1 MEANSPRRSYPHLIA
16 GALSAVLAACAPA
29 GNPGRDPP
37 PAQGIA
43 APVAAPQA
51 NGVALVMV
59 RPFSFEAGVDDVTD
73 EQSVVDC
80 ITSSIRGALPDQP
93 LVAWDAFRYAAFPNL
108 PAGAEPRDPE
118 YLVPL
123 FRNAEFRARVG
134 SLGLR
139 YVGFVGGVT
148 EVKQDGGIYCG
159 GGPGGGA
166 CLGLIT
172 WKKATRLRAGMV
184 DLKTMEQVSALEGKD
199 SGTAW
204 FAVIGILPIGMP
216 YDTERGSCHALGT
229 EIAEF
234 LRQRRAAAA
243 EGTGGPQ

>member
-1 MEANSPRRSYPHLIA
+1 VEANRPHRSCSHLVA
-16 GALSAVLAACAPA
+16 GVASVVLAACAPA
-29 GNPGRDPP
+29 ESPARGPP
-37 PAQGIA
+37 TMQGVA
-43 APVAAPQA
+43 APSRPPQA

-73 EQSVVDC
+73 EQGVVDC
-80 ITSSIRGALPDQP
+80 ITGSIRGALPDQP
-93 LVAWDAFRYAAFPNL
+93 LVPWDSFRYIAFPNL
-108 PAGAEPRDPE
+108 PAGAEPRDPK
-118 YLVPL
+118 YLAPL
-123 FRNAEFRARVG
+123 FRNAEFRARVA

-139 YVGFVGGVT
+139 FVGFIGGVT

-159 GGPGGGA
+159 VGPGGGA

-184 DLKTMEQVSALEGKD
+184 DLETMEQVSALEGRD

-204 FAVIGILPIGMP
+204 FAVVGILPIGMP
-216 YDTERGSCHALGT
+216 YDTERGSCRALGT

-234 LRQRRAAAA
+234 LRQRRAAAT
-243 EGTGGPQ
+243 EGMEGLQ